1 MGNDID
7 GKVFGDI
14 PEEYDRFRPEY
25 CSGLT
30 EAIFACS
37 GIGEGSVILEIGIGT
52 GKATVPFLEA
62 GCNVDAVDISENM
75 IEFCREKFAGYK
87 NLFLV
92 TADFAVFD
100 TPLRYDLIYSA
111 TAFHWIPSEIS
122 YMKALSLLRPGGT
135 LAVFRNYPAA
145 GEPGSSVDQ
154 KIQAAYE
161 AVRGPSGPR
170 RSVLDRMRSS
180 EIEMSAH
187 GFRDVV
193 SQMFYSQRKMTA
205 SDYIGVMRTYSD
217 HIASTPDER
226 VQLEENVLNA
236 IESEGG
242 MITVYDSQALVMGH
256 K

>member
-1 MGNDID
+1 MSNSIN

-25 CSGLT
+25 CSDLT
-30 EAIFACS
+30 EAVFARS
-37 GIGEGSVILEIGIGT
+37 GVGEGSVILEIGIGT
-52 GKATVPFLEA
+52 GKATAPFLEA

-75 IEFCREKFAGYK
+75 IEFSMEKFAGYE
-87 NLFLV
+87 NLSLV

-100 TPLRYDLIYSA
+100 TDRIYDLIYSA
-111 TAFHWIPSEIS
+111 TAFHWIPPEIS
-122 YMKALSLLRPGGT
+122 YKKALSLLRPGGV

-170 RSVLDRMRSS
+170 SSAFDRMKSS
-180 EIEMSAH
+180 EIEMFEH
-187 GFRDVV
+187 GFRNVV

-205 SDYIGVMRTYSD
+205 KDYIGVMRTYSD
-217 HIASTPDER
+217 HMTSPLDER
-226 VQLEENVLNA
+226 LQLEESILEA

-242 MITVYDSQALVMGH
+242 MITVYDSQALVMGQ